1 MARLYAILAVVG
13 WAWTLVVLIYV
24 AWRWSRS
31 RRDRGDLEPGDP
43 KRDEGKVLP

>member
-31 RRDRGDLEPGDP
+31 RRDPEPDDSKRG
-43 KRDEGKVLP
+43 EGKVLP